1 MAVTRHVCD
10 VDVAYSDY
18 RLNLTDI
25 TSDVV
30 SGPIGDK
37 ATSALWQLSLALV
50 FKMIVT
56 VFTFGI
62 KVRHVKG
69 RALVIAPQVDT
80 ATTEAPRYMV
90 RTKQCCTYLH

>member
-1 MAVTRHVCD
+1 MYGNCQLYYGTVCEKTFD
-10 VDVAYSDY
+10 VVCSDY
-18 RLNLTDI
+18 RLNMTDL

-37 ATSALWQLSLALV
+37 AASAIWQLSLALV

-62 KVRHVKG
+62 KVCHVG
-69 RALVIAPQVDT
+69 
-80 ATTEAPRYMV
+80 
-90 RTKQCCTYLH
+90 

>member
-1 MAVTRHVCD
+1 VH
-10 VDVAYSDY
+10 SDY
-18 RLNLTDI
+18 KLNMTDV

-37 ATSALWQLSLALV
+37 AVSALWQLSLALV

-62 KVRHVKG
+62 KVCHVLSFHG
-69 RALVIAPQVDT
+69 EDIAT
-80 ATTEAPRYMV
+80 NLA
-90 RTKQCCTYLH
+90 KLL